1 MESGIVPQAAA
12 LLLAALLGLGAGL
25 LYDLLRPPR
34 RAMRRAWAALIDLL
48 YALCVGI
55 GLFLFAMSAGE
66 GRLGLW
72 ELGAAL
78 AGFLVYLHLLSPVF
92 LPLFDAAAAGTAR
105 GLESLGKSM
114 KNFNEKRKKYF
125 QKRKECYIMKKCDRR

>member
-34 RAMRRAWAALIDLL
+34 RAMRRAWAALTDLL
-48 YALCVGI
+48 YASCVGI

-78 AGFLVYLHLLSPVF
+78 AGFLVYLHLLSPF
-92 LPLFDAAAAGTAR
+92 FCPSSTRRRPGQPADWKA
-105 GLESLGKSM
+105 LEKA
-114 KNFNEKRKKYF
+114 
-125 QKRKECYIMKKCDRR
+125 